1 VICWSCEK
9 EGGQG
14 PLCAACK
21 AILPPEVD
29 PLGAG
34 PGTDRLAVLGL
45 PRKFNVDLAAAE
57 ATYKDLS
64 RQFHPDRFGKA
75 DPRARKAA
83 LARTVQINDAWRTV
97 KDPLRRAEHLLELA
111 GYALAGGEKSGA
123 MSKTR
128 EVSAPPTF
136 LIEILELRDE
146 LAAAQRAGDAVKV
159 AFMSEEMRG
168 RAAAAMETIGTSIDL
183 GTPAGLDE
191 AARALMSLRYYQR
204 FLDEVQAHEERVP
217 AGGDRG

>member
-1 VICWSCEK
+1 MICWSCEK
-9 EGGQG
+9 DGGGG
-14 PLCAACK
+14 PYCAACK
-21 AILPPEVD
+21 AILSPD
-29 PLGAG
+29 AG
-34 PGTDRLAVLGL
+34 IDRFAVLGL
-45 PRKFNVDLAAAE
+45 PRKFEVDLGAAE
-57 ATYKDLS
+57 AAYKDLS
-64 RQFHPDRFGKA
+64 RQFHPDRFAKA

-97 KDPLRRAEHLLELA
+97 KDPLRRAEYLLELA
-111 GYALAGGEKSGA
+111 GYALAGGEKSPE

-128 EVSAPPTF
+128 KVSAPPTF

-146 LAAAQRAGDAVKV
+146 LAAAQRAGDAVKI

-168 RAAAAMETIGTSIDL
+168 RAAEAMKTIGTSIDL

-204 FLDEVQAHEERVP
+204 FLDEVQAHEERAP